1 MSASRELLGVAL
13 GGLKARASRTVML
26 MLGPLIGVSAMVAAV
41 GLTDSAKGDLKTK
54 LANLGTNLLVVDAAQ
69 AFGGG
74 AAPELPDGAIERTHR
89 LATVDQVSAIT
100 ELSGVVT
107 LPYADA
113 ESYFQSFPVP
123 VLAVD
128 ATLPT
133 VLNVQVTSGRWINE
147 SDIRSEARSVVLGT
161 GLATQYAY
169 LPGETRTV
177 LLNNINYAVVGV
189 LDKVELRPELNDA
202 AFISPAAA
210 ERDFVDDQNPNRLF
224 VTAKSGKTTVTQEAL
239 PTAVVLGGTEE
250 VTVSVPS
257 EALRA
262 QAEADKTVQ
271 RTAFFA
277 GVLAL
282 LLGAVGIANVMS
294 ISVIQRSGE
303 IGIRRALGHTRSLIA
318 GQFLLEAIAVG
329 ILGGVC
335 GAALGVAIVAVVSK
349 VLDWTMILQYPLLPL
364 WIAIAV
370 VVSTLAGLYP
380 AMKAARLE
388 PLETLRLG

>member
-1 MSASRELLGVAL
+1 
-13 GGLKARASRTVML
+13 
-26 MLGPLIGVSAMVAAV
+26 
-41 GLTDSAKGDLKTK
+41 
-54 LANLGTNLLVVDAAQ
+54 
-69 AFGGG
+69 
-74 AAPELPDGAIERTHR
+74 
-89 LATVDQVSAIT
+89 
-100 ELSGVVT
+100 
-107 LPYADA
+107 
-113 ESYFQSFPVP
+113 
-123 VLAVD
+123 
-128 ATLPT
+128 
-133 VLNVQVTSGRWINE
+133 
-147 SDIRSEARSVVLGT
+147 
-161 GLATQYAY
+161 
-169 LPGETRTV
+169 
-177 LLNNINYAVVGV
+177 
-189 LDKVELRPELNDA
+189 VELRPELNDA

-224 VTAKSGKTTVTQEAL
+224 VTAKAGKTTLTQEAL

-349 VLDWTMILQYPLLPL
+349 LLDWTMILQYPLLPL